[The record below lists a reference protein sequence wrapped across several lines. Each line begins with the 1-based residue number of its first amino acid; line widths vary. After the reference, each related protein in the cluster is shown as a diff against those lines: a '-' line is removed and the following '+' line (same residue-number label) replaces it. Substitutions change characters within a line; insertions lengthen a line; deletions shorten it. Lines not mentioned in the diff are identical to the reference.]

1 MRRHISSY
9 AKTYEGSYRA
19 KSCGYRAISA
29 GFRANDALFRAVS
42 FANRALSWR
51 IVRKRGNEG
60 DDYPAHLSSYLAAG
74 ATGAIGAIKVKP
86 FKGSRIDTTAAI
98 TSSTPDRPKATQCVP
113 KRSKAQPPSQ
123 ELSMAP
129 TWCPR

>member
-1 MRRHISSY
+1 MRRHISSC
-9 AKTYEGSYRA
+9 AKTYEGSHRA
-19 KSCGYRAISA
+19 KSCGYRTISA
-29 GFRANDALFRAVS
+29 GFRANDALFRVFS
-42 FANRALSWR
+42 FANRALSRR

-60 DDYPAHLSSYLAAG
+60 DDYPAHLFPYLAAG
-74 ATGAIGAIKVKP
+74 ATGVIGAIKVKP
-86 FKGSRIDTTAAI
+86 FKGSRIDTAAAI

-129 TWCPR
+129 T